1 MSTAA
6 KTPNYNLSQVAGSDI
21 PDWITDY
28 TSDMSKID
36 AALKENADDIATVR
50 PDEFS
55 EESTYAAGDYCIKDN
70 VIYKAKTAVEAG
82 AFDISDWTATTIF
95 DELSGLN
102 QNLGQILKTEEPL
115 ASTVESGISTAIA
128 SITLPPGKWILNAI
142 AGFSPNGNGFRSFNL
157 NEVKGSTGIMVS
169 MLPIDSGATRV
180 SFSTFMDIDT
190 ETVIYLNANQTSGST
205 LSVNGSRIDAIRVG
219 M

>member
-1 MSTAA
+1 MSTVA

-36 AALKENADDIATVR
+36 DALKGNADDIATVR

-102 QNLGQILKTEEPL
+102 QNIFSYKISSYEVNVTTQY
-115 ASTVESGISTAIA
+115 SGTIGYIGTIDLSNQDDYPGNDKLIAAIPIGGSSGYDSSRVA
-128 SITLPPGKWILNAI
+128 IVSNVYTTKNKFVLNA
-142 AGFSPNGNGFRSFNL
+142 A
-157 NEVKGSTGIMVS
+157 
-169 MLPIDSGATRV
+169 
-180 SFSTFMDIDT
+180 
-190 ETVIYLNANQTSGST
+190 QSGSYY
-205 LSVNGSRIDAIRVG
+205 LIILYLYKKLV
-219 M
+219 

>member
-102 QNLGQILKTEEPL
+102 QKMSDSGWLIIPTDYQPIRYRKIGKW
-115 ASTVESGISTAIA
+115 VELIFWNDK
-128 SITLPPGKWILNAI
+128 SIPQGTTIGTLPGGFRPSIPGYPNAI
-142 AGFSPNGNGFRSFNL
+142 YIQDSFPHSESAFISVDASGNILAESDI
-157 NEVKGSTGIMVS
+157 S
-169 MLPIDSGATRV
+169 SGWSYFVATY
-180 SFSTFMDIDT
+180 IA
-190 ETVIYLNANQTSGST
+190 E
-205 LSVNGSRIDAIRVG
+205 
-219 M
+219 

>member
-36 AALKENADDIATVR
+36 DALKENADDITTVR

-102 QNLGQILKTEEPL
+102 QNMTLLEASWTPNTNFSGSAHKIGKKRMIYIETGWLPWTSEKQIAGWTSDIPAVIESKYAIMMNGSGAPMGICNVDIGDD
-115 ASTVESGISTAIA
+115 TVI
-128 SITLPPGKWILNAI
+128 SITPPTDWVSGTSAHIRAWISYYI
-142 AGFSPNGNGFRSFNL
+142 G
-157 NEVKGSTGIMVS
+157 
-169 MLPIDSGATRV
+169 
-180 SFSTFMDIDT
+180 
-190 ETVIYLNANQTSGST
+190 
-205 LSVNGSRIDAIRVG
+205 
-219 M
+219 

>member
-1 MSTAA
+1 MSTVA
-6 KTPNYNLSQVAGSDI
+6 KTPNYNLSQVAGPDI

-102 QNLGQILKTEEPL
+102 NKIQNKIQYDVAENENRDLYLMFQRVTD
-115 ASTVESGISTAIA
+115 VEFVNGVGYVNNNLSGGDRVVRAFAQPESVTGVVIA
-128 SITLPPGKWILNAI
+128 SCQAQSANNRMELHCIN
-142 AGFSPNGNGFRSFNL
+142 
-157 NEVKGSTGIMVS
+157 
-169 MLPIDSGATRV
+169 IDDGTP
-180 SFSTFMDIDT
+180 
-190 ETVIYLNANQTSGST
+190 YSGST
-205 LSVNGSRIDAIRVG
+205 VGYINLFILVTKGS
-219 M
+219 

>member
-36 AALKENADDIATVR
+36 DALKGNADDIATVR

-102 QNLGQILKTEEPL
+102 QKIITKVYTQSVTADAGEPTYFRYSVPSGYTPISASVTNSLWWQATPSYNGYIFLLNTDKVSKSEE
-115 ASTVESGISTAIA
+115 ISVVVAFA
-128 SITLPPGKWILNAI
+128 KQN
-142 AGFSPNGNGFRSFNL
+142 
-157 NEVKGSTGIMVS
+157 
-169 MLPIDSGATRV
+169 
-180 SFSTFMDIDT
+180 
-190 ETVIYLNANQTSGST
+190 
-205 LSVNGSRIDAIRVG
+205 
-219 M
+219 

>member
-6 KTPNYNLSQVAGSDI
+6 KTPNYNLSQVAGPDT

-36 AALKENADDIATVR
+36 DALKENADDIATVR

-102 QNLGQILKTEEPL
+102 QNMTAHKTSGDHDSRYYTKTQVNDMVFEDLGLFSNADNLDKT
-115 ASTVESGISTAIA
+115 
-128 SITLPPGKWILNAI
+128 K
-142 AGFSPNGNGFRSFNL
+142 FY
-157 NEVKGSTGIMVS
+157 KGV
-169 MLPIDSGATRV
+169 
-180 SFSTFMDIDT
+180 F
-190 ETVIYLNANQTSGST
+190 QSGST
-205 LSVNGSRIDAIRVG
+205 QYAFIQIPSVFSIQMIFLNTADADVDRVG
-219 M
+219 FRLATESSFSGVSWSWLRNGAR

>member
-36 AALKENADDIATVR
+36 DALKGNADDIATVR

-70 VIYKAKTAVEAG
+70 VTYKAKTAVEAG

-102 QNLGQILKTEEPL
+102 QNMLRVATFDMTLTYSSANALMASVDHNLGVTPRACIAQIS
-115 ASTVESGISTAIA
+115 STD
-128 SITLPPGKWILNAI
+128 
-142 AGFSPNGNGFRSFNL
+142 
-157 NEVKGSTGIMVS
+157 GSLRDFGYVLS
-169 MLPIDSGATRV
+169 AGATSGRV
-180 SFSTFMDIDT
+180 TAYAYSASKWS
-190 ETVIYLNANQTSGST
+190 SGD
-205 LSVNGSRIDAIRVG
+205 SVEVQVAAFF
-219 M
+219 

>member
-36 AALKENADDIATVR
+36 DALKGNADDIATVR

-70 VIYKAKTAVEAG
+70 MIYKAKTAVEAG

-95 DELSGLN
+95 NELSGVN
-102 QNLGQILKTEEPL
+102 QNIFSYKISSYEVNVTTQY
-115 ASTVESGISTAIA
+115 SGTIGYIGTIDLSNQDDYPGNDKLIAAIPIGGSSGYDSSRVA
-128 SITLPPGKWILNAI
+128 IVSNVYTTKNKFVLNA
-142 AGFSPNGNGFRSFNL
+142 A
-157 NEVKGSTGIMVS
+157 
-169 MLPIDSGATRV
+169 
-180 SFSTFMDIDT
+180 
-190 ETVIYLNANQTSGST
+190 QSGSYY
-205 LSVNGSRIDAIRVG
+205 LIILYLYKKLV
-219 M
+219 